1 MEIVRKLMETSKK
14 IEAGYP
20 WVLFPLVVLMS
31 LIEFWD
37 ILLPQE
43 AVVIDLFDGI
53 NPV

>member
-1 MEIVRKLMETSKK
+1 M
-14 IEAGYP
+14 
-20 WVLFPLVVLMS
+20 LMS